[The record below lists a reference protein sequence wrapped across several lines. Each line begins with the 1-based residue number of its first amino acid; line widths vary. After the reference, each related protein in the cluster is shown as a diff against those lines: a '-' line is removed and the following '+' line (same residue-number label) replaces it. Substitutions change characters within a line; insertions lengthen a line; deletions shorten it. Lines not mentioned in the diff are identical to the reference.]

1 MSDLERVLS
10 EAQAARDAAEA
21 AVERA
26 NELAGKADEA
36 RQRAQEEEVARRRQ
50 WAQRLVDT
58 YDAEISAADAAIQ
71 EGEGRFRTVA
81 VENIAGAV
89 EAYVAW
95 SEASLRH
102 YGLQIRI
109 SAAADILGHQATHPE
124 LVALPRFSD
133 ALDDALAAAV
143 VARADAARAEVE
155 AELARLRE
163 PVGHTAG
170 A

>member
-10 EAQAARDAAEA
+10 EAQAARDEAEA
-21 AVERA
+21 AVQRA
-26 NELAGKADEA
+26 DELAGRADEA
-36 RQRAQEEEVARRRQ
+36 RRHAQEEEVARRRT
-50 WAQRLVDT
+50 WAQRLVDA
-58 YDAEISAADAAIQ
+58 YDAEISAADVEIQ
-71 EGEGRFRTVA
+71 EGEERFRSVA
-81 VENIAGAV
+81 VENIGGAV

-109 SAAADILGHQATHPE
+109 SAAADILGHEATHPE

-143 VARADAARAEVE
+143 VARADAARQEVE
-155 AELARLRE
+155 AELARLRDA
-163 PVGHTAG
+163 PGSSSP
-170 A
+170 